1 MKLRRALSFLLFV
14 LALVLWPERASA
26 HPYKLPG
33 GREKDVLALFA
44 PFTLGKEVAAG
55 FSLWNVS
62 IEPQR
67 ILVGLREPKGREVK
81 FSLVHPEDDAARP
94 DAPRSS
100 SFVVLQER
108 SGDPAAEKAI
118 TTLAEALARNDHG
131 GLWIEPPRPKP
142 PSIVPGVPASTP
154 RAAAFASGQWG
165 DLDGIVTLLAFVVL
179 ATVLAARLTRGEP
192 AWIRGALAAIVL
204 AGVASRLL
212 LSPVS
217 FLGAWPWTR
226 LWPNVRAVAD
236 GPVLE
241 VIAARAGGPFYLTD
255 VITWTNFGY
264 AAAMPLVLFG
274 HATYLLRDPRAG
286 LFAAFAVA
294 LLPQHIR
301 FSRCED
307 AFIPSLVITSLSFA
321 LIHAWLRDPS
331 RVFRLVAIA
340 CLPAA
345 LYTGY
350 LLRPLNILFIVVYMA
365 AVASLHPETA
375 PRVRRVVG
383 LVVVGG
389 MGLLVFPVFVST
401 NEAAVQ
407 TALFS
412 PRWLF
417 DTGRAF
423 LVPNLFVLTDPSITP
438 PVLVV
443 LAVAGAILGYRAG
456 ERRLVSFLVGWIVI
470 FTVAHAFV
478 MEETMRPRYH
488 LHLVVP
494 FLLLGAIV
502 VPWLWER
509 RRAGVFVACGALL
522 VAPWMHRGW
531 IEDVGYTEMREHAFV
546 QKAREI
552 VPEGCTV
559 VEYVGA
565 DAQAKELRFA
575 RMGARAGGRDHEKD
589 RYRVVPAFAPGLSP
603 EVKVERSID
612 DLLRDPPAC
621 LYLYEGLPCWSGK
634 APDEAYA
641 GTCSELRRSFGADV
655 VMEME
660 VPLVIYDR
668 QNLPPGRTDGPNVRF
683 LLSRARLGQG
693 RGSGD

>member
-1 MKLRRALSFLLFV
+1 MTFRRAALSFLLFV
-14 LALVLWPERASA
+14 LALVLWAPRALA
-26 HPYKLPG
+26 HPYMLPG

-44 PFTLGKEVAAG
+44 PFTLGKEIAAG
-55 FSLWNVS
+55 FALWNVS
-62 IEPQR
+62 IEQQR
-67 ILVGLREPKGREVK
+67 IVVGLREPKGREARVT
-81 FSLVHPEDDAARP
+81 LVHPEDEAARP
-94 DAPRSS
+94 EAPRSS
-100 SFVVLQER
+100 SFVAVRDSTE
-108 SGDPAAEKAI
+108 DPAAEKAVA
-118 TTLAEALARNDHG
+118 TLLEALARNDRG
-131 GLWIEPPRPKP
+131 GLWIEPPRAKP
-142 PSIVPGVPASTP
+142 TSIAPGVTTSSP
-154 RAAAFASGQWG
+154 RVAAYAAGQWA
-165 DLDGIVTLLAFVVL
+165 DLDGIVALFGFVAL
-179 ATVLAARLTRGEP
+179 ATILAARLTRDEP

-204 AGVASRLL
+204 AGAASRLW

-241 VIAARAGGPFYLTD
+241 AIAARAGGPFYLTD
-255 VITWTNFGY
+255 VIAWTNFGY

-331 RVFRLVAIA
+331 RVFRIVAIA

-365 AVASLHPETA
+365 AVVSLHPETA
-375 PRVRRVVG
+375 PPVRRVLGV
-383 LVVVGG
+383 LVVAG
-389 MGLLVFPVFVST
+389 MGLLVFPVFLST
-401 NEAAVQ
+401 NEAAVK

-412 PRWLF
+412 PGWLF

-423 LVPNLFVLTDPSITP
+423 LVPKLFVLTDPAVTP

-443 LAVAGAILGYRAG
+443 LAAAGAILGYRAG
-456 ERRLVSFLVGWIVI
+456 ERRLVVFLLGWLGI
-470 FTVAHAFV
+470 FTIAHAFV

-494 FLLLGAIV
+494 FLLLGAIA
-502 VPWLWER
+502 VPWLWKQ
-509 RRAGVFVACGALL
+509 RRAGVFVACGAL
-522 VAPWMHRGW
+522 VAAPLLHRGW

-546 QKAREI
+546 QKAREL

-559 VEYVGA
+559 IEYVGA

-575 RMGARAGGRDHEKD
+575 RIGARAGRDRGGD
-589 RYRVVPAFAPGLSP
+589 RYRVVPAFAAGVNP
-603 EVKVERSID
+603 EVKIEKPLEE
-612 DLLRDPPAC
+612 LLRDPPAC

-634 APDEAYA
+634 NADEGYA
-641 GTCSELRRSFGADV
+641 GACSELRQTLGAEV
-655 VMEME
+655 VMQWE

-668 QNLPPGRTDGPNVRF
+668 QNMPPGRRDGPNVTF
-683 LLSRARLGQG
+683 WLSRAGRLGA
-693 RGSGD
+693 R

>member
-1 MKLRRALSFLLFV
+1 MTFRRAALSFLLFV
-14 LALVLWPERASA
+14 LALVSWAPRALA
-26 HPYKLPG
+26 HPYMLPG

-44 PFTLGKEVAAG
+44 PFMLGKEVAAG
-55 FSLWNVS
+55 FALWNVS

-67 ILVGLREPKGREVK
+67 IVVGLREPKGREVRVT
-81 FSLVHPEDDAARP
+81 LVHPEDEATRP
-94 DAPRSS
+94 TSPRSS
-100 SFVVLQER
+100 SFVAVQDPTE
-108 SGDPAAEKAI
+108 DPAAEKAVA
-118 TTLAEALARNDHG
+118 TLIEALARNDRG

-142 PSIVPGVPASTP
+142 TSIVPGVTTSSP
-154 RAAAFASGQWG
+154 RVAAYSAGQWG
-165 DLDGIVTLLAFVVL
+165 DLDGIVALFGFVVL
-179 ATVLAARLTRGEP
+179 ATILAARLTRDEP
-192 AWIRGALAAIVL
+192 AWIRGALVAIVL
-204 AGVASRLL
+204 AGAATRFW
-212 LSPVS
+212 LSPIS

-241 VIAARAGGPFYLTD
+241 AIAARAGGPFYLTD
-255 VITWTNFGY
+255 VIAWTNFGY

-294 LLPQHIR
+294 FLPQHIR

-307 AFIPSLVITSLSFA
+307 AFVPSLVITSLSFA

-331 RVFRLVAIA
+331 RVFRIVAIA

-365 AVASLHPETA
+365 AVVSLHPETA
-375 PRVRRVVG
+375 PPVRRVLG
-383 LVVVGG
+383 LLVVAG
-389 MGLLVFPVFVST
+389 MGMLVFPVFLST
-401 NEAAVQ
+401 NEAAVK

-412 PRWLF
+412 PGWLF

-423 LVPNLFVLTDPSITP
+423 LVPKLFVLTDPAVTP

-456 ERRLVSFLVGWIVI
+456 ERRLVVFLLGWIAI
-470 FTVAHAFV
+470 FTIAHAFV

-494 FLLLGAIV
+494 FLFLGAIAV
-502 VPWLWER
+502 SWLWQR
-509 RRAGVFVACGALL
+509 RRMGVYVACGALL
-522 VAPWMHRGW
+522 VAPLLHRGW
-531 IEDVGYTEMREHAFV
+531 IQDIGYTEMREHAFV

-559 VEYVGA
+559 IEYAGA

-575 RMGARAGGRDHEKD
+575 RIGARARRDRGSD
-589 RYRVVPAFAPGLSP
+589 RYRVVPAFAPGVSP
-603 EVKVERSID
+603 EVKIEKPLEE
-612 DLLRDPPAC
+612 LLRDPPAC
-621 LYLYEGLPCWSGK
+621 LYLYEGLPCWSQK
-634 APDEAYA
+634 NADEAYA
-641 GTCSELRRSFGADV
+641 GMCSELRQTLDAEV
-655 VMEME
+655 VMQGE
-660 VPLVIYDR
+660 VPLVMYDR
-668 QNLPPGRTDGPNVRF
+668 QNTPPGRRDGPNVTF
-683 LLSRARLGQG
+683 WLSRARVGA
-693 RGSGD
+693 R

>member
-1 MKLRRALSFLLFV
+1 MTFRRAALSLLLFV
-14 LALVLWPERASA
+14 LALVSWAPRALA
-26 HPYKLPG
+26 HPYMLPG

-44 PFTLGKEVAAG
+44 PYTLGKEVAAG
-55 FSLWNVS
+55 FALWNVS
-62 IEPQR
+62 IEQQR
-67 ILVGLREPKGREVK
+67 ILVGLREPGGREARIT
-81 FSLVHPEDDAARP
+81 LVHPEDDAARP

-100 SFVVLQER
+100 SFVAVHGPA
-108 SGDPAAEKAI
+108 GDPAAEKAVA
-118 TTLAEALARNDHG
+118 TLLEALARNDQG
-131 GLWIEPPRPKP
+131 GLWIAPR
-142 PSIVPGVPASTP
+142 P
-154 RAAAFASGQWG
+154 RAAPRSSGAAPIPARVAAYAAGQWG
-165 DLDGIVTLLAFVVL
+165 DLDGIVALFGFVAL
-179 ATVLAARLTRGEP
+179 ATVLAVRLTRDEP
-192 AWIRGALAAIVL
+192 AWMRGALAAIVL
-204 AGVASRLL
+204 AGAATRLSL
-212 LSPVS
+212 APVS

-241 VIAARAGGPFYLTD
+241 AIAARAGGPFYLTD

-286 LFAAFAVA
+286 LFAAFAIA
-294 LLPQHIR
+294 FLPQHIR

-331 RVFRLVAIA
+331 RVFRIVAIA

-365 AVASLHPETA
+365 AVVSLHPETA
-375 PRVRRVVG
+375 PPVRRVLG
-383 LVVVGG
+383 LLVIGG
-389 MGLLVFPVFVST
+389 MGALVFPVFLST
-401 NEAAVQ
+401 NEAGVR

-417 DTGRAF
+417 DTGRAV
-423 LVPNLFVLTDPSITP
+423 LVPKLFVLTDPAVTP

-456 ERRLVSFLVGWIVI
+456 ERRLVLFLLGWLAI
-470 FTVAHAFV
+470 FTITHAFV

-494 FLLLGAIV
+494 FLLLGASA
-502 VPWLWER
+502 VPWLWKR
-509 RRAGVFVACGALL
+509 KRAGVFVACGALL
-522 VAPWMHRGW
+522 AAPLLHRGW
-531 IEDVGYTEMREHAFV
+531 IEDVGFTEMREHAFV
-546 QKAREI
+546 QKARDL

-559 VEYVGA
+559 IEYAGA

-575 RMGARAGGRDHEKD
+575 RIGERAGVRDRGKD
-589 RYRVVPAFAPGLSP
+589 RYRVVPAFAPGVSP
-603 EVKVERSID
+603 EVKIEKPLEE
-612 DLLRDPPAC
+612 LLRDPPAC
-621 LYLYEGLPCWSGK
+621 LYLYEGLPCWSQK
-634 APDEAYA
+634 NADEAYA
-641 GTCSELRRSFGADV
+641 STCSELRQTLDAEV
-655 VMEME
+655 VMQSE

-668 QNLPPGRTDGPNVRF
+668 QNMPPGRRDGPNVTF
-683 LLSRARLGQG
+683 WLSRARGG
-693 RGSGD
+693 AR

>member
-1 MKLRRALSFLLFV
+1 MTFRRAALSFLLFV
-14 LALVLWPERASA
+14 LALVSWAHPASA
-26 HPYKLPG
+26 HPYMLPG
-33 GREKDVLALFA
+33 GREKDILALFA

-55 FSLWNVS
+55 FALWNVS
-62 IEPQR
+62 IEQQR
-67 ILVGLREPKGREVK
+67 IVVGLREPKGREARIT
-81 FSLVHPEDDAARP
+81 LVHPDDDAARP
-94 DAPRSS
+94 EAPRSS
-100 SFVVLQER
+100 SFVAAREPT
-108 SGDPAAEKAI
+108 GDPEVEKAVAA
-118 TTLAEALARNDHG
+118 LLGALAQNDLG
-131 GLWIEPPRPKP
+131 GLWIEPR
-142 PSIVPGVPASTP
+142 P
-154 RAAAFASGQWG
+154 RAVPRSSGVAPIQARVAAYASGQWG
-165 DLDGIVTLLAFVVL
+165 DLDGIVALFGFVVL
-179 ATVLAARLTRGEP
+179 ATVLAARLTRDEP
-192 AWIRGALAAIVL
+192 AWIRGALAGIVF
-204 AGVASRLL
+204 AGAATRLW

-241 VIAARAGGPFYLTD
+241 AIAARAGGPFYLTD
-255 VITWTNFGY
+255 VISWTNFGY

-331 RVFRLVAIA
+331 RVFRIVAIA

-365 AVASLHPETA
+365 AVVSLHPETA
-375 PRVRRVVG
+375 PPVRRVIGV
-383 LVVVGG
+383 LVILG
-389 MGLLVFPVFVST
+389 MGALVFPVFLST

-407 TALFS
+407 TAIFS
-412 PRWLF
+412 PGWVLN
-417 DTGRAF
+417 TGRAF
-423 LVPNLFVLTDPSITP
+423 LVPKLFVLTDPAVTP

-443 LAVAGAILGYRAG
+443 LAAAGGILGYRAG
-456 ERRLVSFLVGWIVI
+456 ERRLVVFLLGWLGI
-470 FTVAHAFV
+470 FTITHAFV

-494 FLLLGAIV
+494 FLLLGAIA

-509 RRAGVFVACGALL
+509 RRAGVFVACGVLL
-522 VAPWMHRGW
+522 AAPLLHRGW
-531 IEDVGYTEMREHAFV
+531 IEDIGYTEMREHAFV

-559 VEYVGA
+559 IEYVGA
-565 DAQAKELRFA
+565 DAQAKALRFA
-575 RMGARAGGRDHEKD
+575 RIGERVGGQDRGKD
-589 RYRVVPAFAPGLSP
+589 RYRVVPAFAPGVSP
-603 EVKVERSID
+603 EVKID
-612 DLLRDPPAC
+612 KPLDELLRDRPAC
-621 LYLYEGLPCWSGK
+621 LYLYEGLPCWFGK
-634 APDEAYA
+634 TADETYA
-641 GTCSELRRSFGADV
+641 STCSELRQKLDAEV
-655 VMEME
+655 VMQGE
-660 VPLVIYDR
+660 VPLVMYDR
-668 QNLPPGRTDGPNVRF
+668 QNMPPGRRDGPNVTF
-683 LLSRARLGQG
+683 WLSRAR
-693 RGSGD
+693 